1 MGDRAGE
8 GRADAQLGND
18 YYGLGNFQT
27 AIEHHEQ
34 HLKISKEVGDRA
46 GKGAAYGNL
55 GNAYNSLG
63 NFQKAIDYLERN
75 LKISRELGQRAEE
88 GIANCT
94 LGDAYH
100 SVGEFQK
107 AVQYY
112 KNSVIAFDHIRG
124 NLLSNDEWKISLGN
138 TYDRIISR
146 VWEL

>member
-1 MGDRAGE
+1 M
-8 GRADAQLGND
+8 ADSFLNIKD
-18 YYGLGNFQT
+18 FQN
-27 AIEHHEQ
+27 AINYIEIY
-34 HLKISKEVGDRA
+34 LKIVREVGDRGIEA
-46 GKGAAYGNL
+46 NEYCSL
-55 GNAYNSLG
+55 GNAYHSLG

-75 LKISRELGQRAEE
+75 LKISRELGQRAGE
-88 GIANCT
+88 GIANGN